1 MHQASDRRQVL
12 ITGLA
17 LGLSVLAP
25 SSRAQAPTWP
35 SRPLK
40 LVAGGPGSVTDI
52 RARWLAERLG
62 EALGQAVV
70 VENSGAA
77 GGNLAAAQ
85 VARATPDGHTLLM
98 THQGIAAINPH
109 LFASP
114 GYDTLRDFAAVARFG
129 IGALLLT
136 VPAASPAQTVR
147 DLLERARAK
156 PGAMNFGTP
165 GNGSPPHLAAVQ
177 FMRMAGFEATHVPY
191 KGGGAMMTALLAGEV
206 DWAIEG
212 LTATLPQVKG
222 GRLRALAVTGTRRAH
237 ALPDVPTLA
246 EAGVPGYSYIGWTG
260 IAAPAA
266 TPPSVVDR
274 LNREIDRI
282 ATSEDGR
289 RWFQGIGADVG
300 EQSPAEFS
308 AFVQAEHSKMG
319 ELVRAAGLRAE

>member
-1 MHQASDRRQVL
+1 MHHPTQRRQVL
-12 ITGLA
+12 VQGLA
-17 LGLSVLAP
+17 LGLSVLAS
-25 SSRAQAPTWP
+25 SSRAQAPAWP

-52 RARWLAERLG
+52 RARWLAEKLG
-62 EALGQAVV
+62 EALGHAVV

-77 GGNLAAAQ
+77 GGNVGAAQ
-85 VARATPDGHTLLM
+85 VARAAPDGHTLLM

-114 GYDTLRDFAAVARFG
+114 GYDALRDFAAVARFG
-129 IGALLLT
+129 IGALLLA

-147 DLLERARAK
+147 DLLERAAAK
-156 PGAMNFGTP
+156 PGALNFGTP

-212 LTATLPQVKG
+212 LTATLPQVKA
-222 GRLRALAVTGTRRAH
+222 GRLRAPAVTGARRDL
-237 ALPDVPTLA
+237 ALPDAPTLA

-260 IAAPAA
+260 VVAPAA
-266 TPPSVVDR
+266 TPLWVVER
-274 LNREIDRI
+274 LNREINRI
-282 ATSEDGR
+282 ASSEDGR
-289 RWFQGIGADVG
+289 RWFQRISADAG
-300 EQSPAEFS
+300 EQSPAEFA
-308 AFVQAEHSKMG
+308 AFVQAEHTKMG
-319 ELVRAAGLRAE
+319 ELVKAAGLRAE